1 MKKEVHFFD
10 HEFHRG
16 TDWYRAHFQ
25 RYKGGG
31 TLSGESTPYY
41 LFHPLAPERAAE
53 VLPDCKLIVLLR
65 NPVDRAFSHH
75 NHECALGFE
84 ALDFEPA
91 IAAESQ
97 RLAGEEERLVSEPRY
112 RSFAHQHHSYFSRG
126 CYADQ
131 LERWLASFGRE
142 RLLVLS
148 ADDLFTEP
156 GRIVGEAQEFLGLSA
171 EPPADLSAKNARTYA
186 PIDEQTRADLRAA
199 FEPHNRRLY
208 ELVGRDFGW
217 D

>member
-1 MKKEVHFFD
+1 MS
-10 HEFHRG
+10 
-16 TDWYRAHFQ
+16 
-25 RYKGGG
+25 

-41 LFHPLAPERAAE
+41 FFHPLAPERAAE

-75 NHECALGFE
+75 NHERALGFE
-84 ALDFEPA
+84 DLDFEPA
-91 IAAESQ
+91 MAAEPW
-97 RLAGEEERLVSEPRY
+97 RLAGEEERLVREPRY
-112 RSFAHQHHSYFSRG
+112 RSFAHQHHSYLSRG
-126 CYADQ
+126 RYAEQ
-131 LERWLASFGRE
+131 LERWLGSFGRE

-148 ADDLFTEP
+148 AEDLFAEP
-156 GRIVGEAQEFLGLSA
+156 GRIGGEAQEFLGLA
-171 EPPADLSAKNARTYA
+171 PETPADLSAKNARAYA
-186 PIDEQTRADLRAA
+186 PIGEETRAGLRTA